1 MPVKTDRVLEVQRE
15 YLKQSAVI
23 GTSICPVQRLFR
35 CLLALILRFSN
46 ESLQVGSK
54 LGEVS

>member
-23 GTSICPVQRLFR
+23 GTSICPVLRLFR
-35 CLLALILRFSN
+35 CLLALILRVSN

-54 LGEVS
+54 LGVVS

>member
-23 GTSICPVQRLFR
+23 GTSICPVLRLFR
-35 CLLALILRFSN
+35 CLLALILRVSN
-46 ESLQVGSK
+46 ESLQGGSK
-54 LGEVS
+54 LAVVS